1 MAKKKPVYTGSG
13 YSVWSFGRLIREA
26 ENVARWNPWVAHAW
40 MEEAR
45 NKLSLDAPFYR
56 EFNSTAQRIN
66 YRWALLKKFRWFD
79 EVEFWELDGVSYK
92 TTYIEY
98 I

>member
-1 MAKKKPVYTGSG
+1 MAKRKHVYTGSG

-45 NKLSLDAPFYR
+45 NRLSLDVPYYS
-56 EFNSTAQRIN
+56 EFNYTAERIN
-66 YRWALLKKFRWFD
+66 AHWELLKKFPWFD
-79 EVEFWELDGVSYK
+79 EGEFWELDGQVHK